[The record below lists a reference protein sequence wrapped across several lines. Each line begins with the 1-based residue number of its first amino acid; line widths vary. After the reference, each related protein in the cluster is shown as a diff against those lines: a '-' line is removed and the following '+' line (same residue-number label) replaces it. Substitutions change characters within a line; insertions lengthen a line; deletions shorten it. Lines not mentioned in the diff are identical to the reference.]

1 LWFSG
6 FGRKFN
12 LQILEKKTV
21 TIWFYQKPNGFSR
34 KPIRFFKNRK
44 PIRFFKKH
52 ACAAIVFARIEPA
65 GLHDCV

>member
-34 KPIRFFKNRK
+34 KPIRFFK
-44 PIRFFKKH
+44 KH